1 MEAMNKFDE
10 LSKRERLTGYRA
22 LVKALEPGSGFTLV
36 QQGKVVNREQ
46 LKQLRREI
54 AYLEAVLPPKNP
66 PAFPEA
72 PEGN

>member
-1 MEAMNKFDE
+1 MNKFDE
-10 LSKRERLTGYRA
+10 LSKRERLSGFRA

-46 LKQLRREI
+46 VKQLHREI

-66 PAFPEA
+66 SVLP
-72 PEGN
+72 